1 MSNWDAGRSMA
12 TTDLTRVRRKP
23 SPRTDAAER
32 ELRQW
37 LVQRQHRQGDRLP
50 ADVELAQMLGV
61 ARSTVIAA
69 LDRLEEDGVIMRRQG
84 SGTFVREVPLPTGA
98 AHGLEVFE
106 SYPRAAARQGRP
118 LAVGEI
124 RIEADAPLMADI
136 AGVLGVGAGA
146 PAPCIRTTLVAAGR
160 PRVRSTD
167 HIHPDIPLPDPDT
180 MRDRLRGGESV
191 LDLLIAAGVPVA
203 YGQTEIRGRM
213 VGPETELGAELGVTS
228 SVAAVELVE
237 TTHLASGAAVRHSVD
252 VFLPGA
258 IDLQVFRR
266 VDMRHAAR
274 PRALPRSGTS
284 A

>member
-1 MSNWDAGRSMA
+1 
-12 TTDLTRVRRKP
+12 
-23 SPRTDAAER
+23 
-32 ELRQW
+32 
-37 LVQRQHRQGDRLP
+37 
-50 ADVELAQMLGV
+50 
-61 ARSTVIAA
+61 
-69 LDRLEEDGVIMRRQG
+69 
-84 SGTFVREVPLPTGA
+84 
-98 AHGLEVFE
+98 VFE
-106 SYPRAAARQGRP
+106 SYPRTAARQGRP

-124 RIEADAPLMADI
+124 RIEPDAPLMADI

-146 PAPCIRTTLVAAGR
+146 PAPCIRTTLVSAGR

-167 HIHPDIPLPDPDT
+167 HIHPDIPLPDADT

-237 TTHLASGAAVRHSVD
+237 TTHLASGAAVRLSVD